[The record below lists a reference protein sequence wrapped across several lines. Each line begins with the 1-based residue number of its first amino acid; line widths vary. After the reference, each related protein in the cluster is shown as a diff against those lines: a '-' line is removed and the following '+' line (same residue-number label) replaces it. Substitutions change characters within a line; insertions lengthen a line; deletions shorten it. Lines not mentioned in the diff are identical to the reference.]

1 MRYKHTQKNRE
12 CVSKATQ
19 KPKAVIKLPAGGAP
33 LRSRRGQGD
42 GVSPLG
48 SKSLFSQSLPL
59 SNISQKISP
68 VSADTGEILASVN
81 AEDAAGAAG
90 NNGGKGFCQG

>member
-1 MRYKHTQKNRE
+1 M
-12 CVSKATQ
+12 
-19 KPKAVIKLPAGGAP
+19 
-33 LRSRRGQGD
+33 RSRRGQGD

-48 SKSLFSQSLPL
+48 SKALILSLSQSLPL

-68 VSADTGEILASVN
+68 VSADTGEILTSVN

-90 NNGGKGFCQG
+90 NNGGKVFCQS